1 MDKEP
6 EITVRRENSGSQ
18 DILRSEKNRRTVQIT
33 LEKNQHR
40 DGWVQAV
47 TVLVKFLFISTEK
60 MLLF

>member
-6 EITVRRENSGSQ
+6 EITVRQENSGSQ

-33 LEKNQHR
+33 LEKNQRR